1 MPLTKCKAGKAASKP
16 QHSKGCRHFHLLWRG
31 IRLWL
36 IAGVCWLMM
45 PALARADELHLK
57 NGRVIS
63 AEEIW
68 ETGEAVWYRQGKII
82 QSVAKA
88 DVLRVTRP
96 KPPDPSA
103 KTLEGAAKS
112 VPIDDIETRKI
123 SRIFLKGGVQIDAD
137 HVWELEDRV
146 GYRLG
151 KMQTFIDRGEIERI
165 VRDLSITEQ
174 KLPVNAAL
182 RYTTGHR
189 GLDQLIVHN
198 ADRYGV
204 DPTLIYLVMREES
217 RFNYRAVSRVGAR
230 GLMQLMPDT
239 ARRLGVRNIHDPVQ
253 NVEAGTRYL
262 RTLLEMFNGD
272 LNLAIAGYNAGEN
285 AVLKYG
291 RRVPPYRETRNYVW
305 RINTAYRRHLAGEQ
319 KQK

>member
-1 MPLTKCKAGKAASKP
+1 MIS
-16 QHSKGCRHFHLLWRG
+16 
-31 IRLWL
+31 
-36 IAGVCWLMM
+36 VV
-45 PALARADELHLK
+45 ARADDLHLK
-57 NGRVIS
+57 DGRVIS
-63 AEEIW
+63 ADEVW
-68 ETGEAVWYRQGKII
+68 ETGEVVWYRQGKII

-88 DVLRVTRP
+88 DVLRVTKP
-96 KPPDPSA
+96 KPAETPAPDPLTKSVAANPLAKVVSPPDGAGKSA
-103 KTLEGAAKS
+103 K
-112 VPIDDIETRKI
+112 IDEVETRKV

-137 HVWELEDRV
+137 SIWESEDRV

-151 KMQTFIDRGEIERI
+151 KMQTFIERSEVERI
-165 VRDLSITEQ
+165 VRDISVTEQ

-198 ADRYGV
+198 SDKYGV

-239 ARRLGVRNIHDPVQ
+239 ARRLGVRNIHDPIQ
-253 NVEAGTRYL
+253 NVEAGARYL

-272 LNLAIAGYNAGEN
+272 LNLTLAGYNAGEN

-291 RRVPPYRETRNYVW
+291 RRVPPYRETLNYVW
-305 RINTAYRRHLAGEQ
+305 RINTAYRRHLAEER